1 MALKANNVLIKS
13 IDIGAKEWVAKEW
26 KIEGQS
32 FTIDA
37 YNIWTDGENMY
48 YSIGTR
54 QHQLDKP
61 TATWEIKEWS
71 GLTRFDGQHIW
82 TDGEHIYYT
91 YNSAQY
97 FLNQALPTPTWQ
109 TKSFSGISDPDGF
122 YVWSDG
128 VNTYYSKDA
137 AQYQLNKTAAKW
149 EPKVW
154 NGLTNFA
161 SYNIW
166 SDGVNIYYS
175 SSTTQYQLNK
185 TTATWEPKVWNGLA
199 DANGIISFL
208 GDYIWHDNEGT
219 AYLSYGEQQYE
230 LVSPIHYL
238 YKGDT
243 CQWVKPYTIT
253 IKVTGTPNANIK
265 VIIYRSSN
273 AKGQEPSAVYDSSG
287 GESSYVINVASTA
300 ADGQQIVGYYG
311 DTLYV
316 KAQSYSSGSDRY
328 TINGQSYTVTGDG
341 QLIVFVGHSV
351 SCSSCNTSARTI
363 RCNARCTTN
372 LKSVGVCGG
381 TSTTSSMCMG

>member
-61 TATWEIKEWS
+61 TATWETKEWS

-238 YKGDT
+238 YKGDA

-253 IKVTGTPNANIK
+253 VKVTGAPNANIN

-316 KAQSYSSGSDRY
+316 KAQSYSSGSYRY
-328 TINGQSYTVTGDG
+328 NISGQSYTVTGDG
-341 QLIVFVGHSV
+341 QITVNVSHSAT
-351 SCSSCNTSARTI
+351 CSSCNTSALKNICNT
-363 RCNARCTTN
+363 RCNTN
-372 LKSVGVCGG
+372 LKHVGVCGD
-381 TSTTSSMCMG
+381 TSKTSGMCMV

>member
-185 TTATWEPKVWNGLA
+185 TTATWEPKVWNELA

-253 IKVTGTPNANIK
+253 VKVTGAPNANIK

-287 GESSYVINVASTA
+287 GESSYVINVASTS

-328 TINGQSYTVTGDG
+328 NIYGQSYTVTGDG
-341 QLIVFVGHSV
+341 QITVNVSHSV
-351 SCSSCNTSARTI
+351 SCSSCNTSARKNICNT
-363 RCNARCTTN
+363 RCNTN
-372 LKSVGVCGG
+372 LKHIGVCGD
-381 TSTTSSMCMG
+381 TSKTSGMCMV